1 MIGINR
7 QTKYSSLRKIFPF
20 IKEALRTP
28 KQTYCPNRWRVNADD
43 LVGVNPF
50 SCPVSINMFSR
61 YAHCRKKSVK
71 YYQNQVSPTNA
82 DDSASSHSSQHT
94 LPLRACIIQWGTF
107 KVGGD
112 RWRDGPHEL
121 CRGSSRQGIG
131 YLLFHVPV
139 SQSSGPFLA
148 DRWNGLTDLIYQRDS
163 NQGIDIVYFLRKTL
177 VKKQPGNGIIYY
189 RFRMD
194 R

>member
-1 MIGINR
+1 MALHDEMIGINR

-112 RWRDGPHEL
+112 RWSTWVVPRVKWAGNRVPPVP
-121 CRGSSRQGIG
+121 CTCQSVKSPFSSRQIKWT
-131 YLLFHVPV
+131 YWPNLPKRL
-139 SQSSGPFLA
+139 
-148 DRWNGLTDLIYQRDS
+148 
-163 NQGIDIVYFLRKTL
+163 
-177 VKKQPGNGIIYY
+177 
-189 RFRMD
+189 
-194 R
+194 